1 MPTDLLQYGGEY
13 YTYFT
18 IFAKEDT
25 LVNTRIHQN
34 ALHNVQGVSEK
45 HGHFQI
51 AIFGIFFFV
60 NSQKKIGICTTQKFL
75 FLKKH
80 SLNSFFL

>member
-13 YTYFT
+13 SSYFT

-34 ALHNVQGVSEK
+34 ALHNVQGVSER
-45 HGHFQI
+45 HGHFQT
-51 AIFGIFFFV
+51 AIFESFFREFTKE
-60 NSQKKIGICTTQKFL
+60 NWNTTQKIP
-75 FLKKH
+75 
-80 SLNSFFL
+80 FFF

>member
-34 ALHNVQGVSEK
+34 ALHNVQGVSENTWTLSNCN
-45 HGHFQI
+45 FRN
-51 AIFGIFFFV
+51 IFFREFTKE
-60 NSQKKIGICTTQKFL
+60 NWNTTQKFL
-75 FLKKH
+75 FLKKN

>member
-18 IFAKEDT
+18 IFDKEDT

-60 NSQKKIGICTTQKFL
+60 NSQKKIGIQLKNSF
-75 FLKKH
+75 FLKKN